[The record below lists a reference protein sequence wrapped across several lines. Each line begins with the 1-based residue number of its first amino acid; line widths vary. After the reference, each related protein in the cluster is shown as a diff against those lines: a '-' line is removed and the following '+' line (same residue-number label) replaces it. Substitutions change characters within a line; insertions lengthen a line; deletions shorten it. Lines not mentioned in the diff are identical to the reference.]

1 MSWITKVI
9 GLVQNYVPI
18 VNSEARIGTKI
29 AWAWLVFS
37 AILILWLLVG
47 LPILSIQYPQ
57 LLKYA
62 EYTSNIILA
71 LTGSASVIY
80 TANETRKTIENTK
93 EVTKIIE
100 TNGK

>member
-1 MSWITKVI
+1 MSLIAKALELI
-9 GLVQNYVPI
+9 KSYVPI
-18 VNSEARIGTKI
+18 VNSEARNGTKI

-37 AILILWLLVG
+37 GILIVWLLVG
-47 LPILSIQYPQ
+47 LPILSIFYPQ

-80 TANETRKTIENTK
+80 TANETRKTIENSK
-93 EVTKIIE
+93 EVTKITEI
-100 TNGK
+100 NGK